1 MPIKQKGMTD
11 KSFPSQGWQQF
22 LTGRQGI
29 LDKYDQAKTHSVSHK
44 VSTSHGNVAE
54 AEFRKWLKNFL
65 PIRYGVTSGYIVSQF
80 TQDTMKMSHFDVI
93 IYDALSSPILWIEDN
108 SDYSH
113 DGQSRA
119 IPVEYVKG
127 VFEVKSSF
135 NKRTVVDALTH
146 IRELSPLYI
155 QIDKPNEQYK
165 RYLPINFF
173 CGLIF
178 IELHKKYEFE
188 KSALLELMKI
198 RDIRGYYSSIILR
211 GEGRKPTTTCK
222 IDTMLTNQP
231 INDFTNMT
239 DCSMLKNFL
248 CLNTQKVEENLYSW
262 VHLTWQDLNFSTFAF
277 DILALLNETY
287 QFGKRSSFYA
297 FGDSNWKI

>member
-1 MPIKQKGMTD
+1 MTN
-11 KSFPSQGWQQF
+11 KSFTSQGWQQF

-29 LDKYDQAKTHSVSHK
+29 LDKYDQAKIHSASHK

-54 AEFRKWLKNFL
+54 AEFRKWLKDFL
-65 PIRYGVTSGYIVSQF
+65 PIRYGVTSGYIVSPF
-80 TQDTMKMSHFDVI
+80 TQDTVKMPHFDII
-93 IYDALSSPILWIEDN
+93 IYDALNSPILWIEDN
-108 SDYSH
+108 RDHSH

-165 RYLPINFF
+165 RYLPFDFF
-173 CGLIF
+173 CGFIF

-188 KSALLELMKI
+188 KSALSELMKI
-198 RDIRGYYSSIILR
+198 IDIRGYYGSIILR
-211 GEGRKPTTTCK
+211 GEGRAPTTTCK
-222 IDTMLTNQP
+222 IDTMLTSHPHP
-231 INDFTNMT
+231 IDGFPDMNDY
-239 DCSMLKNFL
+239 SMLTNFL
-248 CLNTQKVEENLYSW
+248 WTNSQKVEENLYSW
-262 VHLTWQDLNFSTFAF
+262 IDLTWQDLNFSTFAF
-277 DILALLNETY
+277 DLLALLNGTY
-287 QFGKRSSFYA
+287 QQGKRSSFYA
-297 FGDSNWKI
+297 FGDSSWII